1 MSIRIFNDNIGLKM
15 QTKKLPETFMGYSTK
30 DLLKTWEEIQRPAG
44 TQEIRRIIWDAGEK
58 LTLQ

>member
-44 TQEIRRIIWDAGEK
+44 TQEIIRDAGEK
-58 LTLQ
+58 MTL